1 MKLSQ
6 NMLKK
11 IWNAR
16 DVVSGMDGWVFG
28 TKYNYR
34 ALKWNW
40 DGDMQVC
47 KYEGND
53 DLEIAWFNVKDLI
66 DDFDAKY
73 EAEQKALSELREDI
87 ERDGARLLAFDPD
100 ED

>member
-16 DVVSGMDGWVFG
+16 DVVSGMDGCVFG

-34 ALKWNW
+34 ALKWNL

>member
-34 ALKWNW
+34 ALKWNR

-47 KYEGND
+47 KYEGN
-53 DLEIAWFNVKDLI
+53 NVDQMRYDCGVI